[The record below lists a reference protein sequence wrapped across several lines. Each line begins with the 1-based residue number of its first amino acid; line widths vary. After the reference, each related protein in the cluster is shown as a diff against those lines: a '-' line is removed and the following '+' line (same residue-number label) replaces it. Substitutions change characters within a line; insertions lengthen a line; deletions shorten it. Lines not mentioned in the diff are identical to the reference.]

1 MMLIDNESWIN
12 EHVSSESSGSTKFD
26 PSHYQANKMF
36 NKLLVLVFL
45 LQTYKH
51 THKYTMITTTKNIS
65 TMTKTINTEPKSLN
79 SFPSA
84 NTVKNITKEQAMDAG
99 H

>member
-12 EHVSSESSGSTKFD
+12 EHVLSESSGSTKFD

-36 NKLLVLVFL
+36 NKLLVLLFL

-51 THKYTMITTTKNIS
+51 THKYTMITTT
-65 TMTKTINTEPKSLN
+65 TKTPFWDKFRQKVICIRMHKLFME
-79 SFPSA
+79 
-84 NTVKNITKEQAMDAG
+84 
-99 H
+99 